1 MLNQRFLDYVIR
13 LFILTIFSSFLSFLI
28 DQLSINPISH
38 LHQRM
43 FVRIHQ
49 RIRKWGWW
57 HRSPDMWNWLYSV
70 AISFANHMFFKRL
83 LLFLK
88 LWTGLSWFNW
98 RLPYIMHDM
107 TEWLKPPKNGSLLRA
122 FKHKYCIP
130 NFKSP
135 IQVHRN
141 RCFKL
146 VYPTDIEYRYSVTG
160 KWKEIDALEC
170 VPNGCTK
177 LPRPHHGRFLSL
189 PAGLVHLKCDVG
201 KCFNLKLVEKRQ
213 RKINILKLL

>member
-1 MLNQRFLDYVIR
+1 
-13 LFILTIFSSFLSFLI
+13 
-28 DQLSINPISH
+28 
-38 LHQRM
+38 
-43 FVRIHQ
+43 
-49 RIRKWGWW
+49 
-57 HRSPDMWNWLYSV
+57 MWNWLYSV

-98 RLPYIMHDM
+98 RLPNIMHDM
-107 TEWLKPPKNGSLLRA
+107 TEWLKTPKNGSPLRA

-141 RCFKL
+141 RCFEL

-201 KCFNLKLVEKRQ
+201 KCFDLKLAEKNTKKNEYFKTSIIQNWYNVNSYQSIIPKKYVRDG
-213 RKINILKLL
+213 KSKYINWCDVLFYIWSA